1 MGLSTI
7 GVAAGV
13 VVAGVALE
21 WILWLRFLN
30 DPDPTSDDAD
40 ADAPP
45 EPALV
50 VDDDFI
56 ARRVFRCFTL
66 AVVVI
71 GLSDKTGDWLLDD
84 EPSDDPV
91 SIPIDVSFEFELFED
106 EFILRLNSRCAKL
119 PIRVVLLLLFALDVV
134 V

>member
-1 MGLSTI
+1 MGLSTR
-7 GVAAGV
+7 GVAAVGV
-13 VVAGVALE
+13 VAAFE

-30 DPDPTSDDAD
+30 DPDPTSEDDDDDAG
-40 ADAPP
+40 APP
-45 EPALV
+45 EPPALV

-71 GLSDKTGDWLLDD
+71 GLSDNTGDWLLEDD
-84 EPSDDPV
+84 PSEDPV
-91 SIPIDVSFEFELFED
+91 SIPIDVSFELAED
-106 EFILRLNSRCAKL
+106 ELLFILRLNSRCAKL
-119 PIRVVLLLLFALDVV
+119 PIRVVLFVFALDVV